1 MTSRVKKVTS
11 SFLAFAAAL
20 SLLLTPV
27 ASSSSSAR
35 ARTQG
40 PQAGGPRSPAAQA
53 SAAKWERY
61 TFPGDEFSVELPGMP
76 FVFHTHRVIGG
87 SGRDSDSMR
96 VFGHYADGVIFMVVT
111 YDRPRGVESFEDFAI
126 YPWDWRRA
134 RATGTG
140 KEITLDGFSGKEYR
154 REDTGIVNSRV
165 FKTGGRAYL
174 VHAFS
179 PAERQPLAERFLD
192 SLKLS
197 SAPRGH
203 AIVET
208 VVTAPRFVETPPAVL
223 GPGRGGNSHGDPKD
237 QPVPPPQKADDDPAR
252 VFAPKDVTQKAVLV
266 FKGDPGFTEQ
276 ARLNNVTGVVRLR
289 AVLHSTGRVTNIGVV
304 KGLPDGLTE
313 RAINAAR
320 HLLFFPATKDGRAVS
335 QHITLEYNFNIY
347 VE

>member
-27 ASSSSSAR
+27 ASSSAR
-35 ARTQG
+35 VRGQG
-40 PQAGGPRSPAAQA
+40 PAAGVPRSPAPQA

-76 FVFHTHRVIGG
+76 FVFHTHRVIGD

-111 YDRPRGVESFEDFAI
+111 YDRPRGGESFEDFAV
-126 YPWDWRRA
+126 YPWAWHRA
-134 RATGTG
+134 STTGTG
-140 KEITLDGFSGKEYR
+140 KEITLDGFEGKEYR
-154 REDTGIVNSRV
+154 REDKGIVNSRV

-208 VVTAPRFVETPPAVL
+208 VVTAPRFETPPAVL
-223 GPGRGGNSHGDPKD
+223 GPGRGENSHGDPKD
-237 QPVPPPQKADDDPAR
+237 QPVPPQQSADDDPAR
-252 VFAPKDVTQKAVLV
+252 VFSPKDVTQKAVLV
-266 FKGDPGFTEQ
+266 FKGDPGFTEE
-276 ARLNNVTGVVRLR
+276 ARL
-289 AVLHSTGRVTNIGVV
+289 
-304 KGLPDGLTE
+304 E
-313 RAINAAR
+313 
-320 HLLFFPATKDGRAVS
+320 
-335 QHITLEYNFNIY
+335 
-347 VE
+347 